1 MTDAAL
7 YFTGPETVEVRETSV
22 GPPDADELL
31 VDTRASAISAGTELL
46 VYRDQTPG
54 DFPADETLD
63 ALDGDLSYPLQYGYA
78 ASGVVSE
85 VGADVDPDWVGRSVF
100 SFVPHQTSFRTT
112 PDSVVALPP
121 GTTPAVGSLLP
132 SVETATNI
140 VLDAAPR
147 LGERVVVFG
156 AGVIG
161 LCVTRLLAAFP
172 LESLVV
178 VDPIERR
185 RALAA
190 AFGADRTTTPAALD
204 DADAGLAGSD
214 ADAGLGGSGAALDD
228 AGSDAHLRD
237 ADLAVELSGQPS
249 TLDDALGV
257 VGYDARI
264 VVGSWYGTKRDPI
277 GLGGRFH
284 RDRIDIVSSQVS
296 TISPELRG
304 RWDRDRRMDAA
315 LERLD
320 RIPADELIT
329 HRIPFER
336 AAEAYELL
344 DSAADETVQVLL
356 EYS

>member
-22 GPPDADELL
+22 GPPEADELL

-54 DFPADETLD
+54 DLPADETLD

-78 ASGVVSE
+78 ASGVVRA

-112 PDSVVALPP
+112 PDAVVALAPE
-121 GTTPAVGSLLP
+121 TTPAVGSLLP

-161 LCVTRLLAAFP
+161 LCVTRLLAGFP

-178 VDPIERR
+178 VDPVERR
-185 RALAA
+185 RTLAA
-190 AFGADRTTTPAALD
+190 AFGADRTTTPGTLD
-204 DADAGLAGSD
+204 DA
-214 ADAGLGGSGAALDD
+214 ADAGVGSSDAAL
-228 AGSDAHLRD
+228 GD

-249 TLDDALGV
+249 ALDDAIGV

-264 VVGSWYGTKRDPI
+264 VVGSWYGTKREPI

-304 RWDRDRRMDAA
+304 RWDRERRMDAA

-320 RIPADELIT
+320 RVPADELIT

-344 DSAADETVQVLL
+344 DSESEEAVQVIL

>member
-46 VYRDQTPG
+46 VYRDQTPDG
-54 DFPADETLD
+54 LPADEALD

-178 VDPIERR
+178 VDPVERR

-190 AFGADRTTTPAALD
+190 SFGADRTTTPAALGD
-204 DADAGLAGSD
+204 D
-214 ADAGLGGSGAALDD
+214 ADAGLGGPGAALDA
-228 AGSDAHLRD
+228 AGSDARLRD

-249 TLDDALGV
+249 ALDDALGV

-264 VVGSWYGTKRDPI
+264 VVGSWYGTKREPI

-320 RIPADELIT
+320 RVPADELIT

-344 DSAADETVQVLL
+344 DSAADDTVQVIL

>member
-1 MTDAAL
+1 VASLGRCPRPDRARDPMTDAAL
-7 YFTGPETVEVRETSV
+7 YFTGPETVEVREATV
-22 GPPDADELL
+22 GEPDADELL

-46 VYRDQTPG
+46 VYRNQVPADL
-54 DFPADETLD
+54 PADEALD

-78 ASGVVSE
+78 ASGVVRE
-85 VGADVDPDWVGRSVF
+85 AGADVDPDWVGRSVF
-100 SFVPHQTSFRTT
+100 AFVPHQTSFRAT

-121 GTTPAVGSLLP
+121 GTTPAAGSLLP

-185 RALAA
+185 RDLAA
-190 AFGADRTTTPAALD
+190 AFGADRTTTPADLGD
-204 DADAGLAGSD
+204 GDSGETGSAVD
-214 ADAGLGGSGAALDD
+214 
-228 AGSDAHLRD
+228 D

-249 TLDDALGV
+249 AIDDAIDV

-264 VVGSWYGTKRDPI
+264 VVGSWYGTKREPI
-277 GLGGRFH
+277 DLGGRFH

-296 TISPELRG
+296 TISPALRG
-304 RWDRDRRMDAA
+304 RWDRERRMDAA
-315 LERLD
+315 LDRLD

-336 AAEAYELL
+336 APEAYELL
-344 DSAADETVQVLL
+344 DAEPDAAVQVIL

>member
-7 YFTGPETVEVRETSV
+7 YFTGPRTVEVRETSV

-46 VYRDQTPG
+46 VYRDQTPE
-54 DFPADETLD
+54 DFPADEALD

-100 SFVPHQTSFRTT
+100 SFVPHQTRFRTT
-112 PDSVVALPP
+112 PDSVIALPP

-161 LCVTRLLAAFP
+161 LCVARLLAAFP

-190 AFGADRTTTPAALD
+190 AFGADRTTTPRALAT
-204 DADAGLAGSD
+204 ADGVAGSD
-214 ADAGLGGSGAALDD
+214 PAL
-228 AGSDAHLRD
+228 HD
-237 ADLAVELSGQPS
+237 ADIAVELSGQPS
-249 TLDDALGV
+249 ALDDALGV

-264 VVGSWYGTKRDPI
+264 VVGSWYGTKREPI

-315 LERLD
+315 IERLD
-320 RIPADELIT
+320 RVPADELIT

-344 DSAADETVQVLL
+344 DSAADEAVQVIL

>member
-7 YFTGPETVEVRETSV
+7 YFTGPQTVEVREATV

-46 VYRDQTPG
+46 VYRDQTPA
-54 DFPADETLD
+54 DLPADETLD
-63 ALDGDLSYPLQYGYA
+63 ALDGDLSYPLRYGYA
-78 ASGVVSE
+78 ASGVVSA
-85 VGADVDPDWVGRSVF
+85 VGDDVDPEWVGRSVF
-100 SFVPHQTSFRTT
+100 SFVPHQTGFCAT
-112 PDSVVALPP
+112 PDSVVELPP
-121 GTTPAVGSLLP
+121 QTTPAAGSLLP
-132 SVETATNI
+132 SAETATNL

-161 LCVTRLLAAFP
+161 LCVTRLLAEFP

-190 AFGADRTTTPAALD
+190 TLGADRTTTPAELA
-204 DADAGLAGSD
+204 AAGPSD
-214 ADAGLGGSGAALDD
+214 AAPAVDD
-228 AGSDAHLRD
+228 V
-237 ADLAVELSGQPS
+237 DLAIELSGQPS
-249 TLDDALGV
+249 ALDDAIGV

-264 VVGSWYGTKRDPI
+264 VVGSWYGTKREPI
-277 GLGGRFH
+277 DLGGRFH

-296 TISPELRG
+296 TISPGLRG

-315 LERLD
+315 LDRLD
-320 RIPADELIT
+320 WIPADELIT

-336 AAEAYELL
+336 ASEAYELL
-344 DSAADETVQVLL
+344 DSESDAAVQVIL

>member
-46 VYRDQTPG
+46 VYRDRTPEG
-54 DFPADETLD
+54 LPADETLD

-85 VGADVDPDWVGRSVF
+85 VGADVDPDWVGQSVF
-100 SFVPHQTSFRTT
+100 SFVPHQTSFRAT

-121 GTTPAVGSLLP
+121 GTTPAAGSLLP
-132 SVETATNI
+132 SVETATNV

-161 LCVTRLLAAFP
+161 LCVTRLLADFP

-185 RALAA
+185 RDLAA
-190 AFGADRTTTPAALD
+190 ALGADRTTTPAEI
-204 DADAGLAGSD
+204 
-214 ADAGLGGSGAALDD
+214 GAVDPAVGDSAVD
-228 AGSDAHLRD
+228 G
-237 ADLAVELSGQPS
+237 ADLAIELSGQPS
-249 TLDDALGV
+249 ALDDAIGA

-264 VVGSWYGTKRDPI
+264 VVGSWYGTKRAPI
-277 GLGGRFH
+277 DLGGRFH

-315 LERLD
+315 LDRLD
-320 RIPADELIT
+320 GIPADELIT

-336 AAEAYELL
+336 APEAYELL
-344 DSAADETVQVLL
+344 DSGSDEAVQVIL

>member
-7 YFTGPETVEVRETSV
+7 YFTGPETVEVRAATV
-22 GPPDADELL
+22 GEPDADELL

-46 VYRDQTPG
+46 VYRDQTP
-54 DFPADETLD
+54 DDLPADEALD
-63 ALDGDLSYPLQYGYA
+63 ALDGDLSYPLRYGYA
-78 ASGVVSE
+78 ASGVVRAA
-85 VGADVDPDWVGRSVF
+85 GADVDPDWVGRSVF
-100 SFVPHQTSFRTT
+100 SFVPHQTSFRAT

-121 GTTPAVGSLLP
+121 GTTPAAGSLLP
-132 SVETATNI
+132 SVETATNV

-161 LCVTRLLAAFP
+161 LCVTRLLADFP

-185 RALAA
+185 RDLAA
-190 AFGADRTTTPAALD
+190 ALGADRTTTPAEVGAADSADSAGSGL
-204 DADAGLAGSD
+204 ADATLP
-214 ADAGLGGSGAALDD
+214 ADG
-228 AGSDAHLRD
+228 
-237 ADLAVELSGQPS
+237 ADLAIELSGQPS
-249 TLDDALGV
+249 ALDDAIGA

-264 VVGSWYGTKRDPI
+264 VVGSWYGTKRAPI
-277 GLGGRFH
+277 DLGGRFH

-315 LERLD
+315 LDRLD
-320 RIPADELIT
+320 GIPADELIT

-336 AAEAYELL
+336 APEAYELL
-344 DSAADETVQVLL
+344 DSGSDEAVQVIL

>member
-7 YFTGPETVEVRETSV
+7 YFTAPKTVEVRETTV
-22 GPPDADELL
+22 GPPAADELL

-46 VYRDQTPG
+46 VYRDQTPA
-54 DFPADETLD
+54 DFPADEALD
-63 ALDGDLSYPLQYGYA
+63 ALDGDLSYPLRYGYA
-78 ASGVVSE
+78 ASGVVRE
-85 VGADVDPDWVGRSVF
+85 VGGDVDPDWVGRSVF
-100 SFVPHQTSFRTT
+100 SFVPHQTSFRAT
-112 PDSVVALPP
+112 PDSVVTLPP
-121 GTTPAVGSLLP
+121 GTAPATGSLLP

-140 VLDAAPR
+140 ALDAAPR

-185 RALAA
+185 RTLAA
-190 AFGADRTTTPAALD
+190 ELGADRTTTPAAIAD
-204 DADAGLAGSD
+204 GDAEPTVE
-214 ADAGLGGSGAALDD
+214 
-228 AGSDAHLRD
+228 D
-237 ADLAVELSGQPS
+237 ADLAIELSGQPS
-249 TLDDALGV
+249 ALDDAIGV
-257 VGYDARI
+257 VGYDGRV
-264 VVGSWYGTKRDPI
+264 VVGSWYGTKREPI
-277 GLGGRFH
+277 DLGGRFH
-284 RDRIDIVSSQVS
+284 RDRIDIASSQVS

-315 LERLD
+315 LDRLD
-320 RIPADELIT
+320 WIPADELIT

-336 AAEAYELL
+336 AADAYELL
-344 DSAADETVQVLL
+344 DTRPDDAVQVIL

>member
-7 YFTGPETVEVRETSV
+7 YFTAPETVDIRETVV
-22 GPPDADELL
+22 GPPDDDELL
-31 VDTRASAISAGTELL
+31 VDTRVSAISAGTELL
-46 VYRDQTPG
+46 VYRDQTPP
-54 DFPADETLD
+54 DFPADEALD
-63 ALDGDLSYPLQYGYA
+63 TLDGDLSYPLQYGYA
-78 ASGVVSE
+78 TSGVVRE
-85 VGADVDPDWVGRSVF
+85 VGDTVDSDWVGRSVF
-100 SFVPHQTSFRTT
+100 SFVPHQTSFRAT
-112 PDSVVALPP
+112 PDSVITLPP
-121 GTTPAVGSLLP
+121 GTTAATGSLLP

-147 LGERVVVFG
+147 LGERAVVFG

-190 AFGADRTTTPAALD
+190 EFGADRTTTPAALD
-204 DADAGLAGSD
+204 GAVPAGTGSAVD
-214 ADAGLGGSGAALDD
+214 GV
-228 AGSDAHLRD
+228 
-237 ADLAVELSGQPS
+237 DLAIELSGQPS
-249 TLDDALGV
+249 ALDDAIDV

-264 VVGSWYGTKRDPI
+264 VVGSWYGTKREPI
-277 GLGGRFH
+277 DLGGRFH

-315 LERLD
+315 LDRLD
-320 RIPADELIT
+320 RIPTDELIT

-344 DSAADETVQVLL
+344 DSEPDAAVQVIL
-356 EYS
+356 EHS

>member
-46 VYRDQTPG
+46 VYRDRTPEG
-54 DFPADETLD
+54 LPADETLD

-85 VGADVDPDWVGRSVF
+85 VGADVDPDWVGQSVF

-121 GTTPAVGSLLP
+121 GMTPAVGSLLP

-190 AFGADRTTTPAALD
+190 SFGADRTTTPAALD
-204 DADAGLAGSD
+204 DADAGLV
-214 ADAGLGGSGAALDD
+214 GSGAALDD
-228 AGSDAHLRD
+228 AGSGARLHD

-249 TLDDALGV
+249 ALDDALGV

-264 VVGSWYGTKRDPI
+264 VVGSWYGTKREPI

-344 DSAADETVQVLL
+344 DSAADDTVQVIL

>member
-7 YFTGPETVEVRETSV
+7 YFTGPETVEVREATV
-22 GPPDADELL
+22 GSPAADELL

-46 VYRDQTPG
+46 VYRDQVPTEL
-54 DFPADETLD
+54 PADETLD
-63 ALDGDLSYPLQYGYA
+63 ALDGDLSYPLRYGYA
-78 ASGVVSE
+78 ASGVVRE
-85 VGADVDPDWVGRSVF
+85 VGGDVDPSWVGRSVF
-100 SFVPHQTSFRTT
+100 SFVPHQTRFRAT

-121 GTTPAVGSLLP
+121 GTTPAAGSLLP

-147 LGERVVVFG
+147 IGERVVVFG

-178 VDPIERR
+178 VDPLERR

-190 AFGADRTTTPAALD
+190 TLGADRTATPDELAATASADAPPGVD
-204 DADAGLAGSD
+204 DADIAI
-214 ADAGLGGSGAALDD
+214 
-228 AGSDAHLRD
+228 
-237 ADLAVELSGQPS
+237 ELSGQPS
-249 TLDDALGV
+249 ALDEAIGA
-257 VGYDARI
+257 VGYDARV
-264 VVGSWYGTKRDPI
+264 VVGSWYGTKREPI
-277 GLGGRFH
+277 DLGGRFH

-315 LERLD
+315 LDRLD
-320 RIPADELIT
+320 WIPADELIT

-344 DSAADETVQVLL
+344 DSAPDAAVQVIF
-356 EYS
+356 EYE

>member
-46 VYRDQTPG
+46 VYRDQTP
-54 DFPADETLD
+54 DDLPADEALD
-63 ALDGDLSYPLQYGYA
+63 ALDGDLSYPLRYGYA
-78 ASGVVSE
+78 ASGVVTE
-85 VGADVDPDWVGRSVF
+85 VGADVDPEWVGRSVF
-100 SFVPHQTSFRTT
+100 SFVPHQTSFRAT
-112 PDSVVALPP
+112 PESVVALPP
-121 GTTPAVGSLLP
+121 GTTPAVGALLP

-185 RALAA
+185 RTLAA

-204 DADAGLAGSD
+204 DVADADLAGSD
-214 ADAGLGGSGAALDD
+214 AALD
-228 AGSDAHLRD
+228 D

-249 TLDDALGV
+249 ALDDAIGV

-315 LERLD
+315 LDRLD
-320 RIPADELIT
+320 RIPADDLIT
-329 HRIPFER
+329 HRIPFDG

-344 DSAADETVQVLL
+344 DSGSDAAVQVVL

>member
-7 YFTGPETVEVRETSV
+7 YFTAPETVEVREATV
-22 GPPDADELL
+22 GEPDADELL
-31 VDTRASAISAGTELL
+31 VEARASAISAGTELL
-46 VYRDQTPG
+46 VYRDQTP
-54 DFPADETLD
+54 DDLPADEALD
-63 ALDGDLSYPLQYGYA
+63 ALDGDLSYPLRYGYA
-78 ASGVVSE
+78 ASGVVRAA
-85 VGADVDPDWVGRSVF
+85 GADVDPDWVGRSVF
-100 SFVPHQTSFRTT
+100 SFVPHQTSFRAT
-112 PDSVVALPP
+112 PESVVELPP
-121 GTTPAVGSLLP
+121 GTTPAAGSLLP
-132 SVETATNI
+132 SVETATNV

-161 LCVTRLLAAFP
+161 LCVTRLLADFP

-185 RALAA
+185 RDLAA
-190 AFGADRTTTPAALD
+190 EFGADRTTTPAGLGA
-204 DADAGLAGSD
+204 ADAAGSGLAD
-214 ADAGLGGSGAALDD
+214 ANAPADG
-228 AGSDAHLRD
+228 
-237 ADLAVELSGQPS
+237 ADLAIELSGQPS
-249 TLDDALGV
+249 ALDDAIGA

-264 VVGSWYGTKRDPI
+264 VVGSWYGTKRAPI
-277 GLGGRFH
+277 DLGGRFH

-315 LERLD
+315 LDRLD
-320 RIPADELIT
+320 AIPADELIT

-336 AAEAYELL
+336 APEAYELL
-344 DSAADETVQVLL
+344 DSESDEAVQVIL

>member
-7 YFTGPETVEVRETSV
+7 YFTGPEAVEVRETAV

-85 VGADVDPDWVGRSVF
+85 VGADIDPDWVGRSVF

-190 AFGADRTTTPAALD
+190 AFGADRTATPGALNDATDADANLTGSDAALD
-204 DADAGLAGSD
+204 
-214 ADAGLGGSGAALDD
+214 
-228 AGSDAHLRD
+228 D

-249 TLDDALGV
+249 ALDDALGV

-320 RIPADELIT
+320 RVPADELIT

-336 AAEAYELL
+336 APEAYELL
-344 DSAADETVQVLL
+344 DSAADETVQVIL

>member
-7 YFTGPETVEVRETSV
+7 YFTGPETVEVRETAV

-46 VYRDQTPG
+46 VYRDQTPD

-63 ALDGDLSYPLQYGYA
+63 PLDGDLSDPIRYGYA

-85 VGADVDPDWVGRSVF
+85 VGADVDADWIGRSVF
-100 SFVPHQTSFRTT
+100 GFVPHQTSFRAT

-121 GTTPAVGSLLP
+121 GTTPAAGSLLP
-132 SVETATNI
+132 SVETATNL

-185 RALAA
+185 RGLAA
-190 AFGADRTTTPAALD
+190 AFGADRTTTPAELSTGG
-204 DADAGLAGSD
+204 ADPAVD
-214 ADAGLGGSGAALDD
+214 
-228 AGSDAHLRD
+228 D

-249 TLDDALGV
+249 ALDDAIGV
-257 VGYDARI
+257 VGYDGRI
-264 VVGSWYGTKRDPI
+264 VVGSWYGTKREPI
-277 GLGGRFH
+277 DLGGRFH
-284 RDRIDIVSSQVS
+284 RDRIDVVSSQVS

-315 LERLD
+315 VDRLD
-320 RIPADELIT
+320 RLPADDLIT

-344 DSAADETVQVLL
+344 DADADAAVQVIL

>member
-7 YFTGPETVEVRETSV
+7 YFTAPETVEVREATV
-22 GPPDADELL
+22 GPPADDELL
-31 VDTRASAISAGTELL
+31 VETRASAISAGTELL
-46 VYRDQTPG
+46 VYRDQTPA
-54 DFPADETLD
+54 DLPADEALD
-63 ALDGDLSYPLQYGYA
+63 ALDGDLSYPLRYGYA
-78 ASGVVSE
+78 ASGVVRE
-85 VGADVDPDWVGRSVF
+85 VGAEVDSEWVGRSVF
-100 SFVPHQTSFRTT
+100 AFVPHQTRFRAT

-121 GTTPAVGSLLP
+121 ETTPAAGSLLP

-161 LCVTRLLAAFP
+161 LCVVRLLADFP

-185 RALAA
+185 RTLAA
-190 AFGADRTTTPAALD
+190 AFGADRTTTPAELGAVD
-204 DADAGLAGSD
+204 LAGDS
-214 ADAGLGGSGAALDD
+214 AIGG
-228 AGSDAHLRD
+228 

-249 TLDDALGV
+249 ALDDAIGV

-264 VVGSWYGTKRDPI
+264 VVGSWYGTKREPI
-277 GLGGRFH
+277 DLGGRFH

-304 RWDRDRRMDAA
+304 RWDRDRRMEAA
-315 LERLD
+315 LD
-320 RIPADELIT
+320 RIDAIPAAELIT

-336 AAEAYELL
+336 APEAYELL
-344 DSAADETVQVLL
+344 DSEPDAAVQVIL

>member
-7 YFTGPETVEVRETSV
+7 YFTGPETVEVRETTV
-22 GPPDADELL
+22 GPPEDDELL
-31 VDTRASAISAGTELL
+31 VETRASAISAGTELL
-46 VYRDQTPG
+46 VYRDQTPA
-54 DFPADETLD
+54 DFPADEALD

-78 ASGVVSE
+78 ASGVVRE
-85 VGADVDPDWVGRSVF
+85 VGAEVDPDWVGRSVF
-100 SFVPHQTSFRTT
+100 AFVPHQTRFRAT

-121 GTTPAVGSLLP
+121 ETTPAAGSLLP

-161 LCVTRLLAAFP
+161 LCVVRLLADFP
-172 LESLVV
+172 LESLVA

-185 RALAA
+185 RTLAA
-190 AFGADRTTTPAALD
+190 TLGADRTTTPAEI
-204 DADAGLAGSD
+204 
-214 ADAGLGGSGAALDD
+214 GAVDPAVGDSAVD
-228 AGSDAHLRD
+228 G

-249 TLDDALGV
+249 ALDDAIGV

-264 VVGSWYGTKRDPI
+264 VVGSWYGTKREPI
-277 GLGGRFH
+277 DLGGRFH

-304 RWDRDRRMDAA
+304 RWDHDRRMDAA
-315 LERLD
+315 LDRLD
-320 RIPADELIT
+320 GVPADELIT

-336 AAEAYELL
+336 APEAYELL
-344 DSAADETVQVLL
+344 DAEPDAAVQVIL

>member
-1 MTDAAL
+1 
-7 YFTGPETVEVRETSV
+7 
-22 GPPDADELL
+22 
-31 VDTRASAISAGTELL
+31 
-46 VYRDQTPG
+46 
-54 DFPADETLD
+54 
-63 ALDGDLSYPLQYGYA
+63 
-78 ASGVVSE
+78 E

-121 GTTPAVGSLLP
+121 GTAPAVGSLLP

-178 VDPIERR
+178 VDPVERR

-204 DADAGLAGSD
+204 DGAGGGGSD
-214 ADAGLGGSGAALDD
+214 AALD
-228 AGSDAHLRD
+228 D

-249 TLDDALGV
+249 ALDDALGV

-264 VVGSWYGTKRDPI
+264 VVGSWYGTKREPI

-336 AAEAYELL
+336 AAEAYQLL
-344 DSAADETVQVLL
+344 DSGTDETVQVIL

>member
-7 YFTGPETVEVRETSV
+7 YFTAPETVEVRETTV
-22 GPPDADELL
+22 GPPDDDELL

-46 VYRDQTPG
+46 VYRDQTP
-54 DFPADETLD
+54 DDLPADETLD
-63 ALDGDLSYPLQYGYA
+63 ALNGDLSYPLRYGYA
-78 ASGVVSE
+78 ASGVVRE
-85 VGADVDPDWVGRSVF
+85 VGDDVDPDWAGRSVF
-100 SFVPHQTSFRTT
+100 AFAPHQTSFCVP

-121 GTTPAVGSLLP
+121 ETTPAAGSLLP
-132 SVETATNI
+132 SVETATNV

-185 RALAA
+185 RTLAA
-190 AFGADRTTTPAALD
+190 KLGADRTVTPAEVGASAAN
-204 DADAGLAGSD
+204 DAD
-214 ADAGLGGSGAALDD
+214 GANAAVD
-228 AGSDAHLRD
+228 GF
-237 ADLAVELSGQPS
+237 DLAIELSGQPS
-249 TLDDALGV
+249 ALDDAIGV

-264 VVGSWYGTKRDPI
+264 VVGSWYGTKREPI
-277 GLGGRFH
+277 DLGGRFH
-284 RDRIDIVSSQVS
+284 RDRIDITSSQVS

-304 RWDRDRRMDAA
+304 RWDRNRRMSAA
-315 LERLD
+315 LDRLD
-320 RIPADELIT
+320 WIPADELIT

-336 AAEAYELL
+336 ASEAYELL
-344 DSAADETVQVLL
+344 DSTSGAPIQVIL

>member
-1 MTDAAL
+1 MTDTAL
-7 YFTGPETVEVRETSV
+7 YFTAPETVEVRETAV
-22 GPPDADELL
+22 GPPAADELL

-46 VYRDQTPG
+46 VYRDQTPA
-54 DFPADETLD
+54 DLPADETLD
-63 ALDGDLSYPLQYGYA
+63 ALDGDLSYPLRYGYA
-78 ASGVVSE
+78 ASGVVRE
-85 VGADVDPDWVGRSVF
+85 VGSDVDPNWVGRSVF
-100 SFVPHQTSFRTT
+100 SFVPHQTSFCAT

-121 GTTPAVGSLLP
+121 ETTPAAGSLLP

-190 AFGADRTTTPAALD
+190 EFGADRTTTPTELG
-204 DADAGLAGSD
+204 DADPAG
-214 ADAGLGGSGAALDD
+214 
-228 AGSDAHLRD
+228 
-237 ADLAVELSGQPS
+237 ADLAVDGADLAIELSGQPS
-249 TLDDALGV
+249 ALDDAIGV

-264 VVGSWYGTKRDPI
+264 VVGSWYGTKREPI
-277 GLGGRFH
+277 DLGGRFH
-284 RDRIDIVSSQVS
+284 RNRIDIVSSQVS

-315 LERLD
+315 LDRLD
-320 RIPADELIT
+320 WIPADELIT

-336 AAEAYELL
+336 APEAYELL
-344 DSAADETVQVLL
+344 DSAPDDAVQVIL
-356 EYS
+356 EYE

>member
-7 YFTGPETVEVRETSV
+7 YFTGPETVEVREASV

-46 VYRDQTPG
+46 VYRDQTPDG
-54 DFPADETLD
+54 LPADETLD

-100 SFVPHQTSFRTT
+100 SFVPHQTNFRTT

-121 GTTPAVGSLLP
+121 GTAPAVGSLLP

-178 VDPIERR
+178 VDPVERR

-204 DADAGLAGSD
+204 GGAGGGGSD
-214 ADAGLGGSGAALDD
+214 AALD
-228 AGSDAHLRD
+228 D

-249 TLDDALGV
+249 ALDDALGV

-264 VVGSWYGTKRDPI
+264 VVGSWYGTKREPI

-344 DSAADETVQVLL
+344 DSATDETVQVIL

>member
-7 YFTGPETVEVRETSV
+7 YFTAPETVEVRETTV
-22 GPPDADELL
+22 GPPDDDELL

-46 VYRDQTPG
+46 VYRDQTP
-54 DFPADETLD
+54 DDLPADETLD
-63 ALDGDLSYPLQYGYA
+63 ALDGDLSYPLRYGYA
-78 ASGVVSE
+78 ASGVVRA
-85 VGADVDPDWVGRSVF
+85 VGDDVDRDWVGRSVF
-100 SFVPHQTSFRTT
+100 AFAPHQTRFRVS

-121 GTTPAVGSLLP
+121 ETTAAAGSLLP
-132 SVETATNI
+132 SVETATNV

-190 AFGADRTTTPAALD
+190 ELGADRTTTPAEVGASAAG
-204 DADAGLAGSD
+204 DAV
-214 ADAGLGGSGAALDD
+214 GGF
-228 AGSDAHLRD
+228 
-237 ADLAVELSGQPS
+237 DLAVELSGQPS
-249 TLDDALGV
+249 ALDDAIGV

-264 VVGSWYGTKRDPI
+264 VVGSWYGTKREPI
-277 GLGGRFH
+277 DLGGRFH

-296 TISPELRG
+296 TISPALRG
-304 RWDRDRRMDAA
+304 RWDRDRRMGAA
-315 LERLD
+315 LDRLNW
-320 RIPADELIT
+320 IPADELIT
-329 HRIPFER
+329 HRIPFDR
-336 AAEAYELL
+336 APEAYELL
-344 DSAADETVQVLL
+344 DSAAATPIQVIL
-356 EYS
+356 EYP

>member
-7 YFTGPETVEVRETSV
+7 YFTGPETVEVRETTV

-46 VYRDQTPG
+46 VYRDQTPA
-54 DFPADETLD
+54 DFPADEALD
-63 ALDGDLSYPLQYGYA
+63 ALDGDLSYPLRYGYA
-78 ASGVVSE
+78 ASGVVSA
-85 VGADVDPDWVGRSVF
+85 VGEDVDADWIDRRVF
-100 SFVPHQTSFRTT
+100 GFVPHQTSFRAT

-121 GTTPAVGSLLP
+121 ETTPAAGALLP

-140 VLDAAPR
+140 LLDAAPR

-178 VDPIERR
+178 VDPLERR

-190 AFGADRTTTPAALD
+190 EFGADRTATPADLPD
-204 DADAGLAGSD
+204 VADPAVDG
-214 ADAGLGGSGAALDD
+214 
-228 AGSDAHLRD
+228 
-237 ADLAVELSGQPS
+237 ADLAIELSGQPS
-249 TLDDALGV
+249 ALDDAIDV

-264 VVGSWYGTKRDPI
+264 VVGSWYGTKREPI
-277 GLGGRFH
+277 DLGGRFH

-296 TISPELRG
+296 TITPELRG

-315 LERLD
+315 LDRLD

-336 AAEAYELL
+336 APEAYELL
-344 DSAADETVQVLL
+344 DSTADAALQVIL
-356 EYS
+356 EYP

>member
-7 YFTGPETVEVRETSV
+7 YFTDSETVEVRETAV

-31 VDTRASAISAGTELL
+31 VETRASAISAGTELL
-46 VYRDQTPG
+46 VYRDQTPV

-63 ALDGDLSYPLQYGYA
+63 ALDGDLSYPLRYGYA
-78 ASGVVSE
+78 ASGVVRE
-85 VGADVDPDWVGRSVF
+85 VGDDVDPEWVGRSVF
-100 SFVPHQTSFRTT
+100 GFVPHQTRFRAT

-121 GTTPAVGSLLP
+121 GTTPAAGSLLP
-132 SVETATNI
+132 SVETATNL

-190 AFGADRTTTPAALD
+190 DLGADRTTMPAALG
-204 DADAGLAGSD
+204 DADPAVD
-214 ADAGLGGSGAALDD
+214 GAANADPANPD
-228 AGSDAHLRD
+228 PAVDD
-237 ADLAVELSGQPS
+237 ADLAIELSGQPS
-249 TLDDALGV
+249 ALDDAIDV

-264 VVGSWYGTKRDPI
+264 VVGSWYGTKREPI
-277 GLGGRFH
+277 DLGGRFH

-315 LERLD
+315 LDRLD
-320 RIPADELIT
+320 WIPADDLIT

-336 AAEAYELL
+336 ASEAYELL
-344 DSAADETVQVLL
+344 DAEPDAAVQVIL

>member
-46 VYRDQTPG
+46 VYRDQTPR
-54 DFPADETLD
+54 DLPADEALD
-63 ALDGDLSYPLQYGYA
+63 ALDGDFSYPLQSGYA

-100 SFVPHQTSFRTT
+100 SFVPHQTRFRTT

-178 VDPIERR
+178 VDPVERR

-190 AFGADRTTTPAALD
+190 SFGADRTTTPAALGD
-204 DADAGLAGSD
+204 D
-214 ADAGLGGSGAALDD
+214 ADAGLGGPGAALDA
-228 AGSDAHLRD
+228 AGSDGRLRD

-249 TLDDALGV
+249 ALDDALGV

-264 VVGSWYGTKRDPI
+264 VVGSWYGTKREPI

-320 RIPADELIT
+320 RVPADELIT

-344 DSAADETVQVLL
+344 DSAADDTVQVIL